1 MSQVQLFSHPQLGE
15 IKATIKNGE
24 PWFLAGDVCRVLGIK
39 NSRDAVNE
47 IVNKLK
53 TAGVKGVGTAD
64 MLIDT
69 AGGKQRAVIVS
80 EQILYELIFNSRKQ
94 KAVLFRSWVTGEV
107 LPSIRKHG
115 FYRAEGKMIRKVET
129 DAIKDFI
136 EYAKENGSQ
145 SSERYYMIITKAT
158 NEILGINKGQR
169 DSLTAEQ
176 LDHLAMV
183 ERVIANALTTGVKKE
198 MNYKDIYKLA
208 ASKAKQVYKIVNDK
222 NCS

>member
-1 MSQVQLFSHPQLGE
+1 MSQVQLFSHPTLGE

-53 TAGVKGVGTAD
+53 IAGVVRVGTAD
-64 MLIDT
+64 MNIETL
-69 AGGKQRAVIVS
+69 AGLRKATVVN

-94 KAVLFRSWVTGEV
+94 KAILFRAWVTGEV

-115 FYRAEGKMIRKVET
+115 FYRNEGKMIRKVET
-129 DAIKDFI
+129 DAIREFI
-136 EYAKENGSQ
+136 SYAKENGSQ
-145 SSERYYMIITKAT
+145 SSERYYAIITKVT
-158 NEILGINKGQR
+158 NEILGIEAGKR
-169 DSLTAEQ
+169 DSLTTQQ

-183 ERVIANALTTGVKKE
+183 ERVIANALVDGVSKG
-198 MNYKDIYKLA
+198 MGYKDIYKLA
-208 ASKAKQVYKIVNDK
+208 ASKAKQVYSIV
-222 NCS
+222 SL